1 MVDKK
6 ISVLLSAKDALSP
19 AFASADKSL
28 EKMRRKAGDA
38 SAALGELKKQQ
49 SDVKAHMASQQALK
63 VTNQKLAEN
72 KQRLEASKAALRD
85 AQAEQRRYQKGIASA
100 ENTLRELDV
109 ELARNGKLTRDQRV
123 AYTQATQS
131 LEQLRPEYKKASA
144 EVAAKRREDN
154 AATRQMTSLT
164 LAADKERARLQSL
177 GRTMKEAGTDTRNL
191 AREQARLST
200 DTAKAS
206 ASLQR
211 QESRIIAI
219 NKAQARMAANKQVR
233 QGIKNR
239 AMGSL
244 AATPLGGV
252 ATTALTAAPFVASGK
267 KAMEYEYSWA
277 DVQKVSNFKDAK
289 QDREVQLA
297 ARKQAGDLGISQTGM
312 TDILAAAGQAG
323 VANDKFGNVDPKQLL
338 RFGADAA
345 KVAVAFDSDAKTS
358 GDTMA
363 TIRTSLKLNQDQV
376 MSLFDVINA
385 ESNKMNAKAMVV
397 AGIMKRQGANGGLA
411 GFNFKQIAGL
421 TSALVAS
428 GDTEET
434 GATALKNIT
443 GRLTKGFSAT
453 KRQKRSL
460 SMLGLDP
467 GVLAKDMQQNAV
479 GTTKMILEAINKQAP
494 DKQKAIIS
502 DIFGEEVAGSVAKL
516 AKNMPLFDQAMDI
529 ANDKLKYRGS
539 LQQEYDT
546 KAATRQFKLNQMK
559 ARMENAEIA
568 LGNLL
573 LPLIDSAAPVV
584 SDLANSISGLLEN
597 SERARTVL
605 KGTAYAIGGLI
616 ALKAT
621 VGTFKWIKTL
631 GSDLW
636 NAGKIAKAKLN
647 GATDR
652 TARSA
657 SRAAAT
663 LERMNRQMDMMG
675 GGNGSGSRRR
685 RLGGSP
691 GRRGRRFTPAP
702 KFRGGGMKAGLA
714 GAVFALPDAY
724 AAYQSGDAADAG
736 AAVGSM
742 GGGIAGAEIGA
753 AIGTAILPGI
763 GTAIGG
769 AIGGLAGSE
778 LGQKMGEVVGPYIKE
793 GWEGLKGWFSSDD
806 KAKPASDKVAKVKPK
821 DLALVNK
828 NAVTPGI
835 DAAVAKAKSE
845 QPPPVPVYHIKIEGS
860 KFDVKASG
868 DPAQDNAL
876 TKKIEAI
883 LVKTQTKALH
893 DALANTVD
901 SRLNASLSGQRSD

>member
-1 MVDKK
+1 
-6 ISVLLSAKDALSP
+6 
-19 AFASADKSL
+19 
-28 EKMRRKAGDA
+28 
-38 SAALGELKKQQ
+38 
-49 SDVKAHMASQQALK
+49 
-63 VTNQKLAEN
+63 
-72 KQRLEASKAALRD
+72 
-85 AQAEQRRYQKGIASA
+85 
-100 ENTLRELDV
+100 
-109 ELARNGKLTRDQRV
+109 
-123 AYTQATQS
+123 
-131 LEQLRPEYKKASA
+131 
-144 EVAAKRREDN
+144 
-154 AATRQMTSLT
+154 
-164 LAADKERARLQSL
+164 
-177 GRTMKEAGTDTRNL
+177 
-191 AREQARLST
+191 
-200 DTAKAS
+200 
-206 ASLQR
+206 
-211 QESRIIAI
+211 
-219 NKAQARMAANKQVR
+219 
-233 QGIKNR
+233 
-239 AMGSL
+239 
-244 AATPLGGV
+244 
-252 ATTALTAAPFVASGK
+252 
-267 KAMEYEYSWA
+267 MEYEYSWA

-289 QDREVQLA
+289 QDRDVQLA

-443 GRLTKGFSAT
+443 GRLTKGFAAT
-453 KRQKRSL
+453 KTQKRSL
-460 SMLGLDP
+460 SMLGIDP
-467 GVLAKDMQQNAV
+467 GVLAKEMQQNAV
-479 GTTKMILEAINKQAP
+479 GTTKMVLEAINRQAP

-529 ANDKLKYRGS
+529 ANDKLKYQNS

-546 KAATRQFKLNQMK
+546 KAATRQHKLNQMK
-559 ARMENAEIA
+559 SRMEDAEIA
-568 LGNLL
+568 FGELL
-573 LPLIDSAAPVV
+573 LPLIDKAAPKIG
-584 SDLANSISGLLEN
+584 SMSKSIADLLHN

-605 KGTAYAIGGLI
+605 KGTAIAIGGLI

-631 GSDLW
+631 GSDLL
-636 NAGKIAKAKLN
+636 NAGKIAKAKLG
-647 GATDR
+647 GATDH
-652 TARSA
+652 TTTSA
-657 SRAAAT
+657 NRAAAA
-663 LERMNRQMDMMG
+663 LERMNREMDRMGRRGNG
-675 GGNGSGSRRR
+675 GGNSADGSGSGGRRKEKNSR
-685 RLGGSP
+685 GKKGRTPESKVRPRSKWRPSGGGWKGWVAGMVATEAVNYGMDWFGQRESPAVQPGNASVAGNAGVPAPVVPPVPAMAGMFPAAGAGVSLMQTGAELLSPISKGAGRMFMPLALAGGAINTASTIMNGGS
-691 GRRGRRFTPAP
+691 AADV
-702 KFRGGGMKAGLA
+702 GGAVGGTGGALA
-714 GAVFALPDAY
+714 GASV
-724 AAYQSGDAADAG
+724 
-736 AAVGSM
+736 
-742 GGGIAGAEIGA
+742 GA

-778 LGQKMGEVVGPYIKE
+778 LGEKVGEVVGPYIKE

-806 KAKPASDKVAKVKPK
+806 KAKPASDKVPKVQPK
-821 DLALVNK
+821 DLAKVNDK
-828 NAVTPGI
+828 AVTPAI

-845 QPPPVPVYHIKIEGS
+845 QPPPAPVIHVKVENNQR
-860 KFDVKASG
+860 FDVKASG